1 MLSDEL
7 PVNHG
12 NLFLMGLGD
21 RSSWSVWSSSGEG
34 PLLNRKMAPV
44 SLWGR
49 SRARELPTP
58 YTDCFSRESHLRLPF
73 PWLFTHQRPCLLISS
88 IRIQQMDSEGTLVPD
103 LQYSGSE
110 GTRTQIQKQQQQ
122 KPYKKQLKERKGL
135 LWLWFQSIIVGN
147 LVDTGASD
155 NWPHCIHSQEQRETC
170 CLFSCLLACYSLS
183 FSYSLGF
190 WGTLA

>member
-88 IRIQQMDSEGTLVPD
+88 IRIQQMNSVGTVVPD

-110 GTRTQIQKQQQQ
+110 GTRTQIQNNNNNNNLTKSN
-122 KPYKKQLKERKGL
+122 LKRGKG
-135 LWLWFQSIIVGN
+135 FFGCGS
-147 LVDTGASD
+147 
-155 NWPHCIHSQEQRETC
+155 
-170 CLFSCLLACYSLS
+170 SLS
-183 FSYSLGF
+183 L
-190 WGTLA
+190 